1 VNGERFLLKADF
13 EPAGDQPKAISK
25 LVKGYL
31 EEGCARQTLMGVTGS
46 GKTFTVANV
55 IAALGMPT
63 LVMTHNKTLCAQLY
77 EEFRAL
83 FPENA
88 VGYFVSYYDYYQP
101 EAYVPQKDLY
111 IEKDADINEEI
122 DRLRHHATKSL
133 LLRRDVI
140 IVATVS
146 AIYGL
151 GSPEEYLRRLLR
163 VEVGQSATPL
173 SLSREL
179 ARRQYT
185 RNDLAAVPG
194 TYRLTGD
201 VIEVVPSDARTVFR
215 IEIFG
220 GTVEAITEL
229 DLVGREP
236 IAEHRA
242 VLIFPNTHYLAPE
255 DRYAQILE
263 NIEREMRER
272 VKWFLSQNRLLEAQR
287 LEQRVRYDL
296 DMLRE
301 TGYVKGIENYSRH
314 ISGRAPGEPPACL
327 LDYFPRPFFTVVDE
341 SHVTLPQ
348 IRGMYEGDRSR
359 KETLV
364 EYGFRLPSALDN
376 RPLKYEEWD
385 ARLDRVLYMSATPG
399 EEERRRSCKIV
410 EQIIR
415 PTFLVDPEVEVR
427 PARGQINDLLKELE
441 ALVKNRQRALVI
453 SLTKRTAEDIS
464 YFLKERNFRAEYLH
478 SEVDAIGRV
487 KVLRALRQGTIDIV
501 VGINLLREGLDLPEV
516 ALVAIL
522 DADREGFLRSE
533 TSLIQ
538 IMGRA
543 ARNVSGRVILYA
555 DEITGSMK
563 RALDEA
569 ARRRNIQAEYNRVHH
584 LRPKS
589 VQKEIRRTSIVTAEE
604 DEILRDAPPSRVIA
618 HIKRLEEEM
627 FRAAERLEFEY
638 AATLRDKINIL
649 AERLESYDTSASPS
663 HESSS

>member
-1 VNGERFLLKADF
+1 
-13 EPAGDQPKAISK
+13 
-25 LVKGYL
+25 
-31 EEGCARQTLMGVTGS
+31 
-46 GKTFTVANV
+46 
-55 IAALGMPT
+55 
-63 LVMTHNKTLCAQLY
+63 
-77 EEFRAL
+77 
-83 FPENA
+83 
-88 VGYFVSYYDYYQP
+88 
-101 EAYVPQKDLY
+101 
-111 IEKDADINEEI
+111 
-122 DRLRHHATKSL
+122 
-133 LLRRDVI
+133 
-140 IVATVS
+140 
-146 AIYGL
+146 
-151 GSPEEYLRRLLR
+151 
-163 VEVGQSATPL
+163 
-173 SLSREL
+173 
-179 ARRQYT
+179 
-185 RNDLAAVPG
+185 
-194 TYRLTGD
+194 
-201 VIEVVPSDARTVFR
+201 
-215 IEIFG
+215 
-220 GTVEAITEL
+220 
-229 DLVGREP
+229 
-236 IAEHRA
+236 
-242 VLIFPNTHYLAPE
+242 
-255 DRYAQILE
+255 
-263 NIEREMRER
+263 MRER

-441 ALVKNRQRALVI
+441 ELVKNRQRALVI

-649 AERLESYDTSASPS
+649 AERLEGYDTTGSRNRKPRS
-663 HESSS
+663 

>member
-1 VNGERFLLKADF
+1 VSRDGFNLRADF
-13 EPAGDQPKAISK
+13 EPAGDQPRAIRDLVSGYRNEK
-25 LVKGYL
+25 LQ
-31 EEGCARQTLMGVTGS
+31 RQTLMGVTGS

-55 IAALGMPT
+55 MAALNLPT

-83 FPENA
+83 FPDNA

-133 LLRRDVI
+133 LLRRDVV

-163 VEVGQSATPL
+163 VEVGQNATPQGF
-173 SLSREL
+173 SREL

-185 RNDLAAVPG
+185 RNEIAAVPG
-194 TYRLTGD
+194 TYRLAGD
-201 VIEVVPSDARTVFR
+201 VLEVVPSDARTIYR
-215 IEIFG
+215 IDFFG
-220 GTVEAITEL
+220 GSVEAITEL
-229 DLVGREP
+229 DLLTREP
-236 IAEHRA
+236 VGEHRVA
-242 VLIFPNTHYLAPE
+242 LIFPNTHYLAPE
-255 DRYAQILE
+255 DRFTQILK
-263 NIEREMRER
+263 NIEQEMRER
-272 VKWFLSQNRLLEAQR
+272 VNWFTSQHRLVEAQR
-287 LEQRVRYDL
+287 LKQRVRYDL
-296 DMLRE
+296 DMLME

-314 ISGRAPGEPPACL
+314 LSGRAPGEPPACL
-327 LDYFPRPFFTVVDE
+327 LDYFPRPFFTIVDE

-348 IRGMYEGDRSR
+348 IRGMHEGDRSR

-376 RPLKYEEWD
+376 RPLRYEEWD
-385 ARLDRVLYMSATPG
+385 ARLDTVLYMSATPAD
-399 EEERRRSCKIV
+399 EEYHRSRKV
-410 EQIIR
+410 TEQIIR
-415 PTFLVDPEVEVR
+415 PTFLVDPEVVIR
-427 PARGQINDLLKELE
+427 PARGQIADLLTELE
-441 ALVKNRQRALVI
+441 RVVRNHQRALVI
-453 SLTKRTAEDIS
+453 SLTKKTAEDIS

-487 KVLRALRQGTIDIV
+487 KVLRALRQGTTDIV

-555 DEITGSMK
+555 DEVTGSMK
-563 RALDEA
+563 RALNEA
-569 ARRRNIQAEYNRVHH
+569 GRRRQVQLEFNRANN
-584 LRPKS
+584 LQPRS
-589 VQKEIRRTSIVTAEE
+589 ITKEIRRASIVTAEE
-604 DEILRDAPPSRVIA
+604 DEILRDAPPRHVIA
-618 HIKRLEEEM
+618 HIKRLEDDM

-638 AATLRDKINIL
+638 AATLRDKIAIL
-649 AERLESYDTSASPS
+649 SERLAPYDDGKPPPDS
-663 HESSS
+663 